1 MGNLVKISVVAALA
15 GLFTVSAPLDGAF
28 AQSASTILK
37 QRQSV
42 MKENN
47 MHVKAIRKFVKGVPA
62 GLTGKKLKKAKS
74 RLGTAADM
82 ELRAFAIAGQMDR
95 LLARFPKGT
104 SNADGVGKTRAKP
117 VIWAKWGEFKAAAA
131 NLKGLANGLAKAAAT
146 GDTAKIKAA
155 LTAMGK
161 NGCNG
166 CHKTFRAKKKKK
178 KKSS

>member
-1 MGNLVKISVVAALA
+1 MKNLVKISVVAALA
-15 GLFTVSAPLDGAF
+15 GVFTVSVPLDAAF

-62 GLTGKKLKKAKS
+62 GLTGKKLKRAKS

-82 ELRAFAIAGQMDR
+82 ELRAIAIAGQMDR

-117 VIWAKWGEFKAAAA
+117 VIWAKWGEFVAAAA
-131 NLKGLANGLAKAAAT
+131 NLKGLANGLAKAAAI

-155 LTAMGK
+155 LDNMNN
-161 NGCNG
+161 NGCSG
-166 CHKTFRAKKKKK
+166 CHRTFRAPRQK

>member
-1 MGNLVKISVVAALA
+1 MAKILKMNVVAALA
-15 GLFTVSAPLDGAF
+15 GLIVAVAPVDAAY

-47 MHVKAIRKFVKGVPA
+47 MHVKAIRKFLKGVPA
-62 GLTGKKLKKAKS
+62 GLTGKKLKRAKS

-82 ELRAFAIAGQMDR
+82 ELRAIAIAGQMDR

-117 VIWAKWGEFKAAAA
+117 VIWAKWGQFEAAAA

-146 GDTAKIKAA
+146 GDKKKIGAA
-155 LTAMGK
+155 VDTMYN

-166 CHKTFRAKKKKK
+166 CHGTFRAPRQK